1 MDVSVLTRARRGLG
15 VVVIL
20 LVFHAVAWMAA
31 HRIQGGKSPHLR
43 QEVALIASLEGDG
56 FLPGLLTV
64 TRGVPVRIF
73 ATSADGAHAV
83 IIPEFRA
90 AVRLH
95 PGSVDV
101 LDFTPIRTGSFQ
113 IVCEYHPRMRATLQ
127 VTE

>member
-1 MDVSVLTRARRGLG
+1 RVHFMWVLWPNHARPVMVATGPAYSWLSAGSWTRSLGGGGRGMDVSVLTRARRGLG

-64 TRGVPVRIF
+64 TRGVPVRNF
-73 ATSADGAHAV
+73 ATS
-83 IIPEFRA
+83 
-90 AVRLH
+90 
-95 PGSVDV
+95 
-101 LDFTPIRTGSFQ
+101 
-113 IVCEYHPRMRATLQ
+113 
-127 VTE
+127 